1 MTNEEFD
8 RRMEFILEQQAQ
20 FASDIQQLRE
30 SQVQTEQLVNRLAA
44 VMLEGFKDVN
54 AKIDALVD
62 SHLRLTEA
70 HERLS
75 DSQARLSEAH
85 ERLSDSHER
94 LSESHTSLSESQ
106 ARLSDSQARLSE
118 SHERLSESQAR
129 LSESQAR
136 TDESLRNLI
145 AVVDRYLSNGRN

>member
-20 FASDIQQLRE
+20 FASDTQQLRE
-30 SQVQTEQLVNRLAA
+30 SQVQTELLINRLAA
-44 VMLEGFKDVN
+44 VTLEGFKDVN

-62 SHLRLTEA
+62 PHLRLTEA
-70 HERLS
+70 HGK
-75 DSQARLSEAH
+75 LSE
-85 ERLSDSHER
+85 
-94 LSESHTSLSESQ
+94 
-106 ARLSDSQARLSE
+106 SQARLSE
-118 SHERLSESQAR
+118 SHEKLSESQAR

-145 AVVDRYLSNGRN
+145 ATVDRYFSDGRN